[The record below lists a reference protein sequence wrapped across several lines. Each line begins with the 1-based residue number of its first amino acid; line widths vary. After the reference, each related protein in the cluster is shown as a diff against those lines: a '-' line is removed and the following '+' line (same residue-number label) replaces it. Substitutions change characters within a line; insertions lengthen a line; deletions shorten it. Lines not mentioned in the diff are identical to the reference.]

1 MTLAQVKHA
10 QHNKLMCMR
19 LTFVAL
25 VISSVNGRPAKPL
38 ESIFLNCV
46 LLGNRGLVI
55 ITERLSFLL
64 RSGGKVSLEWGHLHL
79 MALS

>member
-1 MTLAQVKHA
+1 
-10 QHNKLMCMR
+10 MR

-25 VISSVNGRPAKPL
+25 VIPSVNGRL
-38 ESIFLNCV
+38 QSLSESIFLNCV

-64 RSGGKVSLEWGHLHL
+64 RSGGKVSLEWGLVEMAENLHF
-79 MALS
+79 MALC

>member
-46 LLGNRGLVI
+46 LLGNGGFGRNHRKI
-55 ITERLSFLL
+55 AFSFRERRKGFTGVGT
-64 RSGGKVSLEWGHLHL
+64 GGNG
-79 MALS
+79 